1 MAEVKQMPSPKPD
14 AACPK
19 CGGRAIRIP
28 RKFWDRLSH
37 KKAFSKLECDVCGY
51 RFFLGALRK

>member
-14 AACPK
+14 AASLNAAA
-19 CGGRAIRIP
+19 AIRIP
-28 RKFWDRLSH
+28 RKFGIRLSH

-51 RFFLGALRK
+51 RFFPGALRK